1 MTTQISLTE
10 EELCQFT
17 GSEKLYSHSFLNY
30 KYTDGVRYLAQKG
43 QAYWLID
50 TIVAWQ
56 TKDSLRREFF
66 QVWKLTVSEDCTAI
80 LEATDGNDNQL
91 VRQEIEFTDFP
102 LSEVILYL
110 IDNILLLPSEY

>member
-1 MTTQISLTE
+1 MNTQVLLTE
-10 EELCQFT
+10 EDLCQFT

-43 QAYWLID
+43 KAYWLID

-56 TKDSLRREFF
+56 TKDSLRRESF
-66 QVWKLTVSEDCTAI
+66 QSWALTVKDDCTAI
-80 LEATDGNDNQL
+80 LEATDGNDKQL
-91 VRQEIEFTDFP
+91 VRQTIEFTDFP
-102 LSEVILYL
+102 LPEITLYL